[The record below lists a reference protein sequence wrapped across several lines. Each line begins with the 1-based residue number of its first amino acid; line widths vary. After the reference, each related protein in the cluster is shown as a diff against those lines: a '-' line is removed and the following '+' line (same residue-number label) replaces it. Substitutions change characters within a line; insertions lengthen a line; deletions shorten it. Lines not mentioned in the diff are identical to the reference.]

1 MTTVLPDHPMDVNLN
16 MTAIHSENILKNV
29 EINKDRF
36 LQLPSS
42 TDFLLSSNL
51 NGLLQLNASKL
62 VEIGQFKPGKQGKK
76 CFKLLFN
83 HVN

>member
-62 VEIGQFKPGKQGKK
+62 VEIGQFKLGKQGKK